1 MKKNTWAKIQIISV
15 FRNHLFILIS
25 LLGILAITSI
35 LTAQSNSIP
44 FHISANLFDSSQPGT
59 LGLKPAPE
67 TETFT
72 IFHPSDT
79 TDKYSNGV
87 VLISFKGHLYAQW
100 QSSSKDEDASD
111 TWVAYSRSPD
121 GIHWSEPMVLAPR
134 QEKGIYT
141 SGGWWTFGDTLVA
154 YINVWSEW
162 NNKSKGGFTQYR
174 TSTDGIHWSQFKS
187 LLNRDELPVAGIFE
201 QDPHALPHGR
211 IISAVHEQ
219 PGLIV
224 YPYFTDDPRGITGW
238 TRGVMDHLPFEGFV
252 SRELEPSWF
261 YTSDGSIVMLFRDQA
276 SSFRKLAAISRDR
289 GETWSTPVVTEMPD
303 SRAKQSA
310 GNLPDGTAY
319 QVNCPSGSK
328 TRFPLV
334 IILSQDGKLFDK
346 AYLLR
351 SGGADLQ
358 PKRFEGKYKRIGY
371 SYPKSVIW
379 KDYLYI
385 AYATNKEDV
394 ELTRVPLHSL
404 RYSNESHGEPVEP

>member
-1 MKKNTWAKIQIISV
+1 MKKQKTKTTC
-15 FRNHLFILIS
+15 FKCHHFYTLLS
-25 LLGILAITSI
+25 LLGIMTATSI
-35 LTAQSNSIP
+35 SHAQPNTPPFTITAD
-44 FHISANLFDSSQPGT
+44 LFDPSQPEN
-59 LGLKPAPE
+59 LGLKPAAG
-67 TETFT
+67 TETT
-72 IFHPSDT
+72 PIFQPSDT

-87 VLISFKGHLYAQW
+87 VLIPFKNHLYAQW
-100 QSSSKDEDASD
+100 QSASKDEDASD
-111 TWVAYSRSPD
+111 TWVAFSRSSD

-134 QEKGIYT
+134 QEKRIYT

-154 YINVWSEW
+154 YINVWPEW
-162 NNKSKGGFTQYR
+162 NNKSRGGLTQYR
-174 TSTDGIHWSQFKS
+174 TSTDGIHWSEFKP

-201 QDPHALPHGR
+201 QDPHALPNGR

-238 TRGVMDHLPFEGFV
+238 TRGTMNHLSFEGSV

-261 YTSDGSIVMLFRDQA
+261 LKQDGSIVILFRDQA
-276 SSFRKLAAISRDR
+276 SSFRKLASVSHDR
-289 GETWSTPVVTEMPD
+289 GETWSTPAVTEIPD

-334 IILSQDGKLFDK
+334 IILSRNGALFDR

-351 SGGADLQ
+351 SGGEDLQ

-371 SYPKSVIW
+371 SYPKSIIW
-379 KDYLYI
+379 KDYIYI

-394 ELTRVPLHSL
+394 ELTRIPLKSL
-404 RYSNESHGEPVEP
+404 MYSD